1 MFINNYEFYDYR
13 GVYMTLID
21 YLIFLKNFFVDS
33 IFPRFLEMVFVTIQK
48 KETLEILI
56 PLMITLFLV
65 QLYFG
70 RNKDEQI
77 GWNTAYA
84 NCIVLLFVI
93 AHLGTYVYE
102 KYGSGALYMFGS
114 TAYYKTLFVLILGL
128 VALSLMFIDYFH
140 SIDERF
146 SFLMSSS
153 IFINVISFIGVVL
166 VYSDITFD
174 WTTVFAS
181 LFIFLIVIV
190 LFKIL
195 RSLVPP
201 SESAEKYLEKKEEIK
216 EEKIRS
222 VKHDILIKQN
232 KFRRR
237 FRWIIELDRKITN
250 WTVRR
255 TRRLKETWE
264 MIFGNKK
271 GFI

>member
-1 MFINNYEFYDYR
+1 MAF
-13 GVYMTLID
+13 ID
-21 YLIFLKNFFVDS
+21 YLIFLKNFFVDG

-56 PLMITLFLV
+56 PLMITLFLI

-70 RNKDEQI
+70 RNRDEQI

-102 KYGSGALYMFGS
+102 KYGTEAIYSFGGV
-114 TAYYKTLFVLILGL
+114 AYYKTLFVLILGL

-166 VYSDITFD
+166 VYSDILFD
-174 WTTVFAS
+174 WITVLAS
-181 LFIFLIVIV
+181 LFIFFIVV
-190 LFKIL
+190 VFFKIL

-201 SESAEKYLEKKEEIK
+201 SESAEKYLEKKEFQKEKKIK
-216 EEKIRS
+216 F
-222 VKHDILIKQN
+222 VKHDILIRQN
-232 KFRRR
+232 RFRRK
-237 FRWIIELDRKITN
+237 FRWIVFLDKKVTN
-250 WTVRR
+250 WMRKR
-255 TRRLKETWE
+255 KLRLKE
-264 MIFGNKK
+264 ILFGNKK

>member
-102 KYGSGALYMFGS
+102 KYGSGNTIASNFL
-114 TAYYKTLFVLILGL
+114 
-128 VALSLMFIDYFH
+128 
-140 SIDERF
+140 RF
-146 SFLMSSS
+146 
-153 IFINVISFIGVVL
+153 
-166 VYSDITFD
+166 DTQ
-174 WTTVFAS
+174 
-181 LFIFLIVIV
+181 
-190 LFKIL
+190 
-195 RSLVPP
+195 
-201 SESAEKYLEKKEEIK
+201 
-216 EEKIRS
+216 IRFPE
-222 VKHDILIKQN
+222 V
-232 KFRRR
+232 
-237 FRWIIELDRKITN
+237 
-250 WTVRR
+250 
-255 TRRLKETWE
+255 
-264 MIFGNKK
+264 FGNKT
-271 GFI
+271 FIVRDRMNARYGNARGDFWMPERQLAVDFGVQRVKMEVYYK

>member
-1 MFINNYEFYDYR
+1 MFISNDEFEFLEGCTMAFMDYVIF
-13 GVYMTLID
+13 GKD
-21 YLIFLKNFFVDS
+21 YFVGE
-33 IFPRFLEMVFVTIQK
+33 IFPRFLEMIFVTIQK

-56 PLMITLFLV
+56 PLLITLFLV

-84 NCIVLLFVI
+84 NCIVLLFVT

-102 KYGSGALYMFGS
+102 QYGLDAFYNVGG

-153 IFINVISFIGVVL
+153 IFIDIISFIGVVL
-166 VYSDITFD
+166 VYSSIEFD
-174 WTTVFAS
+174 WATFYAS
-181 LFIFLIVIV
+181 IFIFILVI
-190 LFKIL
+190 LFFKIV

-201 SESAEKYLEKKEEIK
+201 SESAEKYLEEKEEEK
-216 EEKIRS
+216 EERLKEVRHRLL
-222 VKHDILIKQN
+222 VKQN
-232 KFRRR
+232 RFRRK
-237 FRWIIELDRKITN
+237 FEWVMIVDRKIVN
-250 WTVRR
+250 WIKRRRNRFKESWGTV
-255 TRRLKETWE
+255 
-264 MIFGNKK
+264 FGGKK
-271 GFI
+271 GFV